1 MHRWVVVCLFVLPSK
16 SKTKIEKDKTLL
28 IYLGAHDTCAWNKIQ
43 KEGNNRKQKHVSP
56 GHALPLL
63 KTTTISWL
71 PTCLSRQSL
80 YKNMNSY
87 PYSLLWHRSSRQNSC
102 EYNLSF
108 LFTHFSSLHFGDGF
122 QKIESPHSFL
132 SPCVGRWTQDD
143 MRAKQGLYHWNVSLA
158 LSSLLNVE
166 IGSHWITQPGL
177 EVTLCSP
184 GWQSSCLSF
193 QVAGTS
199 RFCHQS

>member
-1 MHRWVVVCLFVLPSK
+1 MHRWVVVCFFVLPSK
-16 SKTKIEKDKTLL
+16 SKTKIEEDKTLL

-43 KEGNNRKQKHVSP
+43 KEGNNRKRKHVSP

-87 PYSLLWHRSSRQNSC
+87 TYSLLWHRSSRQN
-102 EYNLSF
+102 
-108 LFTHFSSLHFGDGF
+108 FTHFSSLHFGDGF
-122 QKIESPHSFL
+122 QKIESVLILFFP
-132 SPCVGRWTQDD
+132 PCVGRWTQDD

-158 LSSLLNVE
+158 LSLLLNVE
-166 IGSHWITQPGL
+166 IGSH
-177 EVTLCSP
+177 
-184 GWQSSCLSF
+184 
-193 QVAGTS
+193 
-199 RFCHQS
+199 